1 MGIILDHRREP
12 TDGDVIPTDRS
23 VPDRRFNPSSYRET
37 AAWASNLTT
46 VLANRWESA
55 RGNALAAQT
64 IHDEHQAANDRLAL
78 LKGTRILWEV
88 PVHSV
93 SPGYVI
99 LDNFHPTA
107 PEKLGFLLSRR
118 RAEFGLTC
126 GNFTRGAIPG
136 SFLPH
141 AGPYALLKIGSEID
155 RRQAETLRP
164 GDKLPVEG
172 EVARISLA
180 DQSPY
185 PDYLLVELADVSAR

>member
-1 MGIILDHRREP
+1 M
-12 TDGDVIPTDRS
+12 IPTNQS
-23 VPDRRFNPSSYRET
+23 VPDKRFNPSSYRET
-37 AAWASNLTT
+37 AAWASNLAS
-46 VLANRWESA
+46 VLASRWTSA

-64 IHDEHQAANDRLAL
+64 IQDEHQAANDRLNL
-78 LKGTRILWEV
+78 LNGTRVHWAV

-99 LDNFHPTA
+99 LDNFRPTA
-107 PEKLGFLLSRR
+107 PEKLGFLVSRG
-118 RAEFGLTC
+118 RAEFGLTF
-126 GNFTRGAIPG
+126 GDFPRGAIPG

-141 AGPYALLKIGSEID
+141 AGPYAVLKIGSEID

-164 GDKLPVEG
+164 GDKLPIEG

-185 PDYLLVELADVSAR
+185 PDYLLVELTDVSAR